1 MGQYYYDLS
10 HTYLGVSFGDAE
22 FKLSLSYWIKDGL
35 MAIFFF
41 VVGLEIKREIV
52 VGELSSL
59 DKALLP
65 VCAAVGGA
73 VVPAV
78 PSG

>member
-1 MGQYYYDLS
+1 M
-10 HTYLGVSFGDAE
+10 GVSFGDAE
-22 FKLSLSYWIKDGL
+22 LKLSLFHWIKDGL
-35 MAIFFF
+35 IAIFFF

>member
-22 FKLSLSYWIKDGL
+22 FKLSLSHWIKDGL
-35 MAIFFF
+35 IAIFFF